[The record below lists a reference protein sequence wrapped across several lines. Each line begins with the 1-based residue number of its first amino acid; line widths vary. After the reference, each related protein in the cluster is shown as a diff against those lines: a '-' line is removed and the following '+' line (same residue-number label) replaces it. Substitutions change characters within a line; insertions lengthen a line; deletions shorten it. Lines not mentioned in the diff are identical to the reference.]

1 MSTLNKKLEGVYLAM
16 LIIISASLILSTAA
30 VSTAP
35 VVEAKKYS
43 DNIMDQDGKDA
54 NSEETKVATD
64 GKDAKADNKDG
75 KDGKD
80 DKGLDGKDAN
90 SEETEVATDGKDANS
105 VETELASDCSSEELS
120 DDASTENSDDAS
132 TENSDIS
139 CDKQLVNPEE
149 LNTNTLPSTT
159 APVSVF

>member
-43 DNIMDQDGKDA
+43 DKNIMDQDGKDA
-54 NSEETKVATD
+54 NSEETEVARD

-120 DDASTENSDDAS
+120 DDASTENSD
-132 TENSDIS
+132 IS